1 MRQNAQETLAPPA
14 ATLVLAGAALA
25 KYPDHPITIIVPWVA
40 GGGTDAIAREPAQG
54 LQKQLGVSI
63 SVVNRSGGAGV
74 VGVETLI
81 VWAGMIV
88 RDVRMSL
95 RRDRGGAHG

>member
-1 MRQNAQETLAPPA
+1 
-14 ATLVLAGAALA
+14 
-25 KYPDHPITIIVPWVA
+25 
-40 GGGTDAIAREPAQG
+40 
-54 LQKQLGVSI
+54 
-63 SVVNRSGGAGV
+63 VVNRLGGAGV
-74 VGVETLI
+74 VGVGTLI